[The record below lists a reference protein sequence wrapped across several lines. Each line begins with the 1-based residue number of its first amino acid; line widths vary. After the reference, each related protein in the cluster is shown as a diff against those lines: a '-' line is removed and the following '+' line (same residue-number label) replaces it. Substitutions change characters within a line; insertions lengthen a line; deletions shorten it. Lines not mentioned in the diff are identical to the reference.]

1 VTKTRFRLG
10 DILGIPI
17 RIDASWLLIFVWVT
31 WSLAGSYFPRRY
43 PSWSTALTWTLGV
56 VTSLLFFGSVLLHEL
71 GHALVARRNGIPVKD
86 ITLFIFGGAAQI
98 SDEPSSP
105 AREFRMAIVGP
116 LVSLVLSGAFAG
128 VHVLTRGSI
137 QPVAALSFFLAYIN
151 LSLGLFNLIPGF
163 PLDGG
168 RVLRALLWSLRR
180 DLAWATRW
188 ASRVGQVV
196 AYLFVALGIMRAFS
210 GTWVDGVWLAMIGLF
225 LDNAARSQYRQLTL
239 RNLLEGYAVRDIM
252 SRECS
257 LIPPQLTL
265 DVLVEQY
272 LLTRARRC
280 YAVGEGDKI
289 MGLLTVHNISSVAK
303 VDWPFT
309 RVADVLTPLDQ
320 LRTVGPETP
329 LWDALQHMTADGVN
343 QLPVVIDNQLEG
355 MVTREDVITLLRN
368 RSQLNS
374 MN

>member
-1 VTKTRFRLG
+1 MTKTRFRLAE
-10 DILGIPI
+10 ISGIPI
-17 RIDASWLLIFVWVT
+17 RIDASWLLIFIWVT
-31 WSLAGSYFPRRY
+31 WSLAGNYFPRRY

-56 VTSLLFFGSVLLHEL
+56 VTSLLFFCSVLLHEL
-71 GHALVARRNGIPVKD
+71 GHALVARKNGIPVKD

-98 SDEPSSP
+98 SEEPSNP

-116 LVSLVLSGAFAG
+116 LVSLALSGAFAG
-128 VHVLTRGSI
+128 IHLLTRGSS

-188 ASRVGQVV
+188 ASRMGQIV
-196 AYLFVALGIMRAFS
+196 AYLFVALGIMRAFT

-225 LDNAARSQYRQLTL
+225 LDNAARTQYRQLTL
-239 RNLLEGYAVRDIM
+239 RNLLEGYTVRDIM
-252 SRECS
+252 SLECS

-265 DVLVEQY
+265 DVFVEQY

-280 YAVGEGDKI
+280 YAVGQGDTI
-289 MGLLTVHNISSVAK
+289 MGLLTVHNVSSVAK

-309 RVADVLTPLDQ
+309 RVVDVLTPLDR
-320 LRTVGPETP
+320 LRTVSPETP
-329 LWDALQHMTADGVN
+329 LWNALQHMTADGVN
-343 QLPVVIDNQLEG
+343 QLPVVVDDRLEG
-355 MVTREDVITLLRN
+355 MITREDVIT
-368 RSQLNS
+368 
-374 MN
+374 